1 MATTIRFTEVL
12 NNNGVAVTGITY
24 QERAIS
30 SDNFKWAYAGAG
42 VASGSRFLEFY
53 DADVCAE
60 RVCTITTASYD
71 ALTATTQ
78 TITSGT
84 VTGTL
89 EDAPVG
95 NNTAFYFN
103 YENISLLFLSAP
115 TSTTGNARVE
125 YVFRDKIY
133 NFTVN
138 VPPSGLNTLATTSN
152 LLRVMAIPFPLNFI
166 NYNRTDLRYPQAS
179 GTSGCIISRKFI
191 KSAQTLPT
199 GDTDTRYAPIPG
211 IVTEIKLDTPNNL
224 ILASTAALNAVL
236 T

>member
-24 QERAIS
+24 QERAIP

-42 VASGSRFLEFY
+42 VATGSRFLEFY

-211 IVTEIKLDTPNNL
+211 IVTEIRLDTPNNL
-224 ILASTAALNAVL
+224 VLASTAALNAVL

>member
-42 VASGSRFLEFY
+42 VATGSRFLEFY

-78 TITSGT
+78 TVTSGT